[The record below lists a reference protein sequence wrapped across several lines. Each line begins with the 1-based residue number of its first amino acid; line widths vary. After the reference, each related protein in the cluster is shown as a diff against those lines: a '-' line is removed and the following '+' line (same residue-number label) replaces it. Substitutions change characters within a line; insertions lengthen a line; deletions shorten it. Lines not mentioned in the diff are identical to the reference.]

1 MFNKNSPIGAFTEL
15 SLTTA
20 FLKDG
25 KIPIETVTLT
35 NLELV
40 HVNCSLLEPIVLNYQ
55 SFVKSVLKPY
65 HKLRLIYMFNNNS
78 PIGAFTELSQKTAV
92 LKDGKI
98 PN

>member
-40 HVNCSLLEPIVLNYQ
+40 HVNCSLLEPIVLNY
-55 SFVKSVLKPY
+55 
-65 HKLRLIYMFNNNS
+65 
-78 PIGAFTELSQKTAV
+78 
-92 LKDGKI
+92 
-98 PN
+98 